1 MPADPIGTVV
11 STHAPTATVQAWRIA
26 TAALIIFAAGV
37 LTGGVSAELI
47 SLRLRAARP
56 KPTPPVRTTNT
67 VASNLPDRV
76 LPAVRLPGSARLEL
90 AERLATELDLT
101 PDQKT
106 EFLKALAESQGRLA
120 KLWNPVI
127 PSAKS
132 EVEQFNRRLAEILTP
147 EQKAKLDRL
156 SQRRPP
162 SAIPR

>member
-1 MPADPIGTVV
+1 M

-37 LTGGVSAELI
+37 LTGGVSAELV
-47 SLRLRAARP
+47 SLRLRASRP
-56 KPTPPVRTTNT
+56 KPSVAARPTNGPAAN
-67 VASNLPDRV
+67 VPDRI
-76 LPAVRLPGSARLEL
+76 LPAVRLPGAARLEL
-90 AERLATELDLT
+90 AERLAGELDLT

-132 EVEQFNRRLAEILTP
+132 EVDQFNRRLAEILTP
-147 EQKAKLDRL
+147 DQMAKLDRL
-156 SQRRPP
+156 SQRRPA